1 MDIKVTIDLS
11 KNTIEAIESLSNAIA
26 GAHGPLSP
34 DINVK
39 VSEPKQDV
47 DELKPAKKPAPK
59 KDTPA
64 KTEEPKQDAP
74 AKAEESK
81 PAKAPTKDDVAK
93 ALKALADKK
102 DTSVAKTILAGFG
115 ASKLS
120 ELKESDYAT
129 VITKAKEASND

>member
-39 VSEPKQDV
+39 VSEPKQD
-47 DELKPAKKPAPK
+47 
-59 KDTPA
+59 
-64 KTEEPKQDAP
+64 AP
-74 AKAEESK
+74 AKAEEPK

-129 VITKAKEASND
+129 VIAKAKEASNA